1 LQFDE
6 KPKLE
11 TDTFGA
17 LNDMRPS
24 KLLTTFLLLF
34 IAGNIFAQTASVRG
48 FVYDKASGEPM
59 LFTNVYLKGT
69 TYGTTTDGNGFYNIS
84 KIPAGKY
91 TLTSTFLG
99 FDTANVSIDL
109 KPGSL
114 INEKLYL
121 SESTIKLKTFDVSAE
136 RQEARTQ
143 VKMSVQKLTPK
154 QIAKLPSVGGQADLA
169 QYLQV
174 IPGVIF
180 TGDQGG
186 QLYIRGGSPIQNKVI
201 LDGMIIYNP
210 FHSIGLFSVFDT
222 DIMSNADV
230 YTGGFSAEYGGRISS
245 IMDVSTRDGNKKR
258 TSGKISASPFLAK
271 LNLEGPIKK
280 AKDKNDGTI
289 TYVMSAKSSYLE
301 QTSPILYSYVDTNGL
316 PFNFTD
322 LYGKISFG
330 SANGSK
336 FNIFGLR
343 YTDRVNF
350 SEQSSLNWGNTGI
363 GGNFVLI
370 PENNP
375 VLVEGG
381 FAFSNYLIDFQEFGA
396 GQRTSGI
403 NGFNMNLNFTYFQGE
418 NELKWGIEGI
428 GFETDFTFFNSLNR
442 RIEQNENT
450 TEIASFIKYRWTSS
464 KLILD
469 PSFRLH
475 YYASLN
481 TFSPEPRLG
490 LKYNITDNFRF
501 KAAGGLYS
509 QNLIQANSDR
519 DVVNLFFGFLSGPEN
534 LPEQFIDENGK
545 TQEVNHKLQKAIH
558 AIAGF
563 EYDLTRRMNVNIEG
577 YYKRFTQLSNVN
589 RNKIFDDNT
598 DNAVRPDILKKD
610 FIIETGD
617 AYGVDFVFKYDFKRL
632 YLWAVYSHA
641 YVTRWDGIREYFPVF
656 DRRHNVNLLGTYTFG
671 KDLNWELNARW
682 NMGSGFPLTPTQ
694 GFYQKFNFTE
704 GIYTDYTTSN
714 TDEVGVYYGE
724 LNSQRLPFYHRMDI
738 SVKRKILLGQ
748 NSELDLNFG
757 ITNIYNRENI
767 FYFDRVT
774 FERVNQLPFLP
785 NFGLNLSF

>member
-1 LQFDE
+1 MS
-6 KPKLE
+6 
-11 TDTFGA
+11 A
-17 LNDMRPS
+17 LKS
-24 KLLTTFLLLF
+24 IFTVVL
-34 IAGNIFAQTASVRG
+34 IALCSLGFAQNSTVRG
-48 FVYDKASGEPM
+48 FVYDKSTGEPI
-59 LFTNVYLKGT
+59 LFTNVYLQGT
-69 TYGTTTDGNGFYNIS
+69 TFGTTTDQNGYYNIS
-84 KIPAGKY
+84 QIPPGDY
-91 TLTSTFLG
+91 VLTCSFLG
-99 FDTANVSIDL
+99 YDTARENISL
-109 KPGSL
+109 KPGAL
-114 INEKLYL
+114 ITQKLYL
-121 SESTIKLKTFDVSAE
+121 SESSIQLKAFDVSAE

-174 IPGVIF
+174 VPGVIF

-186 QLYIRGGSPIQNKVI
+186 QLYIRGGSPVQNKVL
-201 LDGMIIYNP
+201 LDGMIIYQP

-230 YTGGFSAEYGGRISS
+230 YTGGFNAEYGGRISS
-245 IMDVSTRDGNKKR
+245 IMDVTTRDGNKKR
-258 TSGKISASPFLAK
+258 TSGKLSVSPFLAK

-280 AKDKNDGTI
+280 AKNNSDGAI
-289 TYVMSAKSSYLE
+289 SYVVSAKSSYLE

-322 LYGKISFG
+322 LYGKISF
-330 SANGSK
+330 SAANGSK
-336 FNIFGLR
+336 FNLFGLR
-343 YTDRVNF
+343 FTDRVNF
-350 SEQSSLNWGNTGI
+350 TEFSSLNWYNNGI

-381 FAFSNYLIDFQEFGA
+381 FAFSDYAIDFQEAGA
-396 GQRTSGI
+396 GARNSGI
-403 NGFNMNLNFTYFQGE
+403 NGFNMNLSFSYFQGD
-418 NELKWGIEGI
+418 NELKWGVEGI
-428 GFETDFTFFNSLNR
+428 GFTTDFTFFNSLNR
-442 RIEQNENT
+442 KIEQNENT
-450 TEIASFIKYRWTSS
+450 TEIASYLRYKWTNE
-464 KLILD
+464 KLVLD

-490 LKYNITDNFRF
+490 LKYNITKNFRI

-519 DVVNLFFGFLSGPEN
+519 DVVNLFFGFLSGPDN
-534 LPEQFIDENGK
+534 LPEQFLDENGK
-545 TQEVNHKLQKAIH
+545 LKEVTHKLQKAIH
-558 AIAGF
+558 TIAGF
-563 EYDLTRRMNVNIEG
+563 EYDFTRRMSINIEG
-577 YYKRFTQLSNVN
+577 YYKRFSQLSNVN
-589 RNKIFDDNT
+589 RNKIFDDNV
-598 DNAVRPDILKKD
+598 DNADRPDIFKKD

-617 AYGVDFVFKYDFKRL
+617 AYGVDFVFKYDYKRI
-632 YLWAVYSHA
+632 YIWAVYSHA

-671 KDLNWELNARW
+671 KDLNWEFNARW

-694 GFYQKFNFTE
+694 GFYQKFNFSD
-704 GIYTDYTTSN
+704 GIYTDYTTANS
-714 TDEVGVYYGE
+714 DQVGIYYGE

-738 SVKRKILLGQ
+738 SLKRTFYLGQ

-757 ITNIYNRENI
+757 ITNLYNRENI

-774 FERVNQLPFLP
+774 FSRVNQLPILP

>member
-1 LQFDE
+1 
-6 KPKLE
+6 
-11 TDTFGA
+11 
-17 LNDMRPS
+17 MRPG
-24 KLLTTFLLLF
+24 KFYFILLLLL
-34 IAGNIFAQTASVRG
+34 ITSAVKAQDATIRG
-48 FVYDKASGEPM
+48 FVYDKASGEPI
-59 LFTNVYLKGT
+59 LFTNVYLEGT
-69 TYGTTTDGNGFYNIS
+69 TYGTSTDQNGFYSIS
-84 KIPAGKY
+84 KIPAGTY
-91 TLTSTFLG
+91 TLKCSFLG
-99 FDTANVSIDL
+99 YDTASEKVSL
-109 KPGSL
+109 KPGQL
-114 INEKLYL
+114 VTKKLFLNE
-121 SESTIKLKTFDVSAE
+121 SSVQLKAFDVSAE
-136 RQEARTQ
+136 KQEAKTQ

-154 QIAKLPSVGGQADLA
+154 QIAQLPSVGGQADLA

-174 IPGVIF
+174 VPGVIF

-186 QLYIRGGSPIQNKVI
+186 QLYIRGGSPVQNKVL

-222 DIMSNADV
+222 DIMSNADI
-230 YTGGFSAEYGGRISS
+230 YTGGFNAEYGGRISS

-258 TSGKISASPFLAK
+258 HSGVFSASPFLAK
-271 LNLEGPIKK
+271 LNLEGPIKR
-280 AKDKNDGTI
+280 AKSDKDGSI
-289 TYVMSAKSSYLE
+289 SYIVSGKSSYLE
-301 QTSPILYSYVDTNGL
+301 QTSPLLYSYVDTAGL

-322 LYGKISFG
+322 LYGKISFSSG
-330 SANGSK
+330 NGSK
-336 FNIFGLR
+336 FNLFGLR

-350 SEQSSLNWGNTGI
+350 SELSSLNWSNNGL

-370 PENNP
+370 PETSP

-381 FAFSNYLIDFQEFGA
+381 FAFSNYFINFDEFGA

-403 NGFNMNLNFTYFQGE
+403 NGFNMNLNFSYFQGD
-418 NELKWGIEGI
+418 NEFKWGIEGI
-428 GFETDFTFFNSLNR
+428 GFTTDFTFFNSLNR
-442 RIEQNENT
+442 KIEQNENT
-450 TEIASFIKYRWTSS
+450 TEIATFLRYKWTNE
-464 KLILD
+464 KLVLD

-490 LKYNITDNFRF
+490 LKYNITDNIRL

-519 DVVNLFFGFLSGPEN
+519 DVVNLFYGFLSGPEN
-534 LPEQFIDENGK
+534 LPEEFLTENGE
-545 TQEVNHKLQKAIH
+545 TREVTHKLQKAIH
-558 AIAGF
+558 GIVGLEF
-563 EYDLTRRMNVNIEG
+563 DLSRRMSVNVEG

-589 RNKIFDDNT
+589 RNKIFEDNQ
-598 DNAVRPDILKKD
+598 DNADRADIFKKD

-617 AYGVDFVFKYDFKRL
+617 AYGVDFVFKYDYKRL

-641 YVTRWDGIREYFPVF
+641 YVTRWDGIREYYPVF

-671 KDLNWELNARW
+671 KDLNWQLNARW

-694 GFYQKFNFTE
+694 GFYQKFNFSD
-704 GIYTDYTTSN
+704 GIYTDYATAN
-714 TDEVGVYYGE
+714 TDQVGIYYGE
-724 LNSQRLPFYHRMDI
+724 LNSQRLPFYHRMDV
-738 SVKRKILLGQ
+738 SVKRTFLLGQ

-757 ITNIYNRENI
+757 VTNIYNRENI

-774 FERVNQLPFLP
+774 FERVNQLPILP